1 MNSRALLT
9 GALIAI
15 VAGVAGFLMQRQFAG
30 IPNEPVTIEYT
41 PPAEKSVIGEMRP
54 DFSLPDKDGNLRSVT
69 EWDGKVLVINF
80 WATWC
85 PPCRDEIPEFIKLQN
100 EYGEQGLQFIG
111 IALQKAEEVQ
121 EFAAELGMNYPIL
134 VGEQTVI
141 KIAEDYGNTI
151 GALPYTVVIDRNQ
164 KIVFI
169 KKGPLHYEE
178 ADSLINKLL

>member
-1 MNSRALLT
+1 MTSRTIIT
-9 GALIAI
+9 GVLIAV
-15 VAGVAGFLMQRQFAG
+15 VAGIAGFLMQRQFTG
-30 IPNEPVTIEYT
+30 IPNEPVMLA
-41 PPAEKSVIGEMRP
+41 PPAEKMLIGTERP
-54 DFSLPDKDGNLRSVT
+54 DFSLPDKDGNMRSVE

-85 PPCRDEIPEFIKLQN
+85 PPCRDEIPEFIRLQN

-134 VGEQTVI
+134 TGEQTVI
-141 KIAEDYGNTI
+141 KVAEDFGNTI
-151 GALPYTVVIDRNQ
+151 GILPYTVVVDRNQ
-164 KIVFI
+164 KITFI

-178 ADSLINKLL
+178 ANAVIKPLL

>member
-1 MNSRALLT
+1 MSSRTIITAV
-9 GALIAI
+9 LIAV
-15 VAGVAGFLMQRQFAG
+15 VAGIAGFLMQQQFTG
-30 IPNEPVTIEYT
+30 IPNEPVILDQS
-41 PPAEKSVIGEMRP
+41 PASEKSLIGHVRP
-54 DFSLPDKDGNLRSVT
+54 DFGLPDKDGSMRSVE

-111 IALQKAEEVQ
+111 VALQKAEEVQ
-121 EFAAELGMNYPIL
+121 GFAAELGMNYPIL

-141 KIAEDYGNTI
+141 KVAEEYGNTI
-151 GALPYTVVIDRNQ
+151 GILPYTVVVDRNK
-164 KIVFI
+164 KIAFI

-178 ADSLINKLL
+178 ANAVIRPLL

>member
-1 MNSRALLT
+1 MTSRTIIT
-9 GALIAI
+9 GVLIAV
-15 VAGVAGFLMQRQFAG
+15 VAGIAGFLMQRQFTG
-30 IPNEPVTIEYT
+30 IPNEPVMLA
-41 PPAEKSVIGEMRP
+41 PPAEKMLIGAGRP
-54 DFSLPDKDGNLRSVT
+54 DFSLPDKDGNMRSVE

-85 PPCRDEIPEFIKLQN
+85 PPCRDEIPEFIRLQN

-141 KIAEDYGNTI
+141 KVAEEYGNNI
-151 GALPYTVVIDRNQ
+151 GILPYTVVVDRDK
-164 KIVFI
+164 KIAFI
-169 KKGPLHYEE
+169 KKGPLHYDE
-178 ADSLINKLL
+178 ANAVISPLLQ

>member
-1 MNSRALLT
+1 MNSRALIT
-9 GALIAI
+9 GVLIVI
-15 VAGVAGFLMQRQFAG
+15 VAGVAGFLMQRQFTG
-30 IPNEPVTIEYT
+30 IPNDPVIL
-41 PPAEKSVIGEMRP
+41 AQSQSSEKSLTGTVRP
-54 DFSLPDKDGNLRSVT
+54 DFSLPDKDGNMRSVR

-141 KIAEDYGNTI
+141 KVAENFGNTI
-151 GALPYTVVIDRNQ
+151 GILPYTVVVDRNQ

-169 KKGPLHYEE
+169 KKGPLHYDE
-178 ADSLINKLL
+178 ADAVINPLF

>member
-1 MNSRALLT
+1 MTSRTIIT
-9 GALIAI
+9 GVLIAV
-15 VAGVAGFLMQRQFAG
+15 VAVVAGFLMQRQFTG
-30 IPNEPVTIEYT
+30 IPNEPVILDQS
-41 PPAEKSVIGEMRP
+41 PASEKSFIGGMRP
-54 DFSLPDKDGNLRSVT
+54 DFSLPDKDGNLRSVE

-100 EYGEQGLQFIG
+100 EYGDDGLQFVG

-141 KIAEDYGNTI
+141 KVAEDFGNNI
-151 GALPYTVVIDRNQ
+151 GILPYTVVVDRNK
-164 KIVFI
+164 KIAFI
-169 KKGPLHYEE
+169 KKGPLHYDE
-178 ADSLINKLL
+178 ANAVINPLL